1 MLKKANKYIA
11 LSAVCMLT
19 ISACSTDEGLSAS
32 NNQDKTPIEL
42 SAGVVG
48 ESPATQ
54 HAATRT
60 TVTSGTGSAF
70 SKTTSV
76 YMVLKSENSADAT
89 ADALYTR
96 TIGYLQGGTTGS
108 KNSIDFSSSFARYW
122 EDSYSRNS
130 QVSAY
135 ATCVPGYYLASSVN
149 ESLKDNPNG
158 TSDSDIWSDGSSEF
172 YNNEWSSSYG
182 NTTLAWPLRS
192 ATADNQN
199 TGDFVNSQDL
209 CFSNNLSNLGTDSRL
224 TFSTE
229 TKTFGKGELV
239 FNHALTRVTFKI
251 KKGDGFTTSDPF
263 AFSNDNENIVILGVN
278 TSGTFDFTAGG
289 FSSLSTGDI
298 KQFAVTDNRST
309 DGATYAYELNAL
321 LVPGSDL
328 SSTTAGQIYFTIDNN
343 LYQLSKSTLMTALDG
358 KTLSDNTTSAL
369 DAENKMRP
377 GVHYVFTMTV
387 GKKKVSNFTASV
399 VEWETVTAE
408 ETTPTNARIT
418 MTLMDNNA
426 KITGEAEF
434 ALYRSTVT
442 SSTIDDSYENYSWT
456 TGYTPAKNKAQL
468 VEHSEKTGVYAAQDA
483 EKPNADWYWPDN
495 KTFYHFRTVMPKA
508 TVVNEGDTN
517 GNYISLAAG
526 FNKKYID
533 SGTYTDVCWGAPFAS
548 TTSKLNYDYDVNGFD
563 GKDAPTPH
571 QLYKAIGPTAQTI
584 NMIMFHMM
592 SDVTIKLTTTG
603 DADPD
608 KVDLT
613 NAKMQLSNVY
623 KEGNV
628 LMGNGLVV
636 PTETSKG
643 TITNETGTNTYQVD
657 WHYGFIPQ
665 SLANVVLTITTAD
678 NNQYFVTMNE
688 VLAATVG
695 STIIANPYTQKNG
708 KYVIDRWLPNYQYTY
723 TFKLSKSGITQISAS
738 LADWE
743 NVEAGD
749 DNVQIQ

>member
-11 LSAVCMLT
+11 LSTVCMLT

-32 NNQDKTPIEL
+32 DNQDKTPIEL

-76 YMVLKSENSADAT
+76 YMVLKSENSNNTSDP
-89 ADALYTR
+89 ALYAR
-96 TIGYLQGGTTGS
+96 TIGYLQGGSST
-108 KNSIDFSSSFARYW
+108 SIKFASGYNRYW

-135 ATCVPGYYLASSVN
+135 AACVPGYYLAASTSGVSVTADSKEDATTWTVGGSSDYENVWN
-149 ESLKDNPNG
+149 
-158 TSDSDIWSDGSSEF
+158 TSDA
-172 YNNEWSSSYG
+172 
-182 NTTLAWPLRS
+182 TTLVWPLRNAS
-192 ATADNQN
+192 VANQ

-209 CFSNNLSNLGTDSRL
+209 CFSNNVAKWGTDDSRL

-229 TKTFGKGELV
+229 TKKFGSGNLV
-239 FNHALTRVTFKI
+239 FNHALTRITFII
-251 KKGDGFTTSDPF
+251 KKGDGFTTSDAF
-263 AFSNDNENIVILGVN
+263 AFSNANENIVLTGFN
-278 TSGTFDFTAGG
+278 TTGTFDFTKGE
-289 FSSLSTGDI
+289 FTTVNSTSTI
-298 KQFAVTDNRST
+298 QQLAVTKNT
-309 DGATYAYELNAL
+309 DGYVLDGIML
-321 LVPGSDL
+321 PGTDL
-328 SSTTAGQIYFTIDNN
+328 SDEKTADAISFTIDNN
-343 LYQLSKSTLMTALDG
+343 LYQLKKKVLMDALDG
-358 KTLSDNTTSAL
+358 KTTNISNLSAL
-369 DAENKMRP
+369 NENKMRP

-571 QLYKAIGPTAQTI
+571 QLYKAIGPTEQAI
-584 NMIMFHMM
+584 SMIMFHMM
-592 SDVTIKLTTTG
+592 SDVTINLTTTTG
-603 DADPD
+603 DD

-695 STIIANPYTQKNG
+695 STIIANPYTQRNG

>member
-1 MLKKANKYIA
+1 MNSTSTIQQLAVTKNTDGYVLDGIMLPGTD
-11 LSAVCMLT
+11 LS
-19 ISACSTDEGLSAS
+19 DE
-32 NNQDKTPIEL
+32 K
-42 SAGVVG
+42 
-48 ESPATQ
+48 
-54 HAATRT
+54 
-60 TVTSGTGSAF
+60 
-70 SKTTSV
+70 
-76 YMVLKSENSADAT
+76 T
-89 ADALYTR
+89 ADA
-96 TIGYLQGGTTGS
+96 IS
-108 KNSIDFSSSFARYW
+108 
-122 EDSYSRNS
+122 
-130 QVSAY
+130 
-135 ATCVPGYYLASSVN
+135 
-149 ESLKDNPNG
+149 
-158 TSDSDIWSDGSSEF
+158 
-172 YNNEWSSSYG
+172 
-182 NTTLAWPLRS
+182 
-192 ATADNQN
+192 
-199 TGDFVNSQDL
+199 
-209 CFSNNLSNLGTDSRL
+209 
-224 TFSTE
+224 
-229 TKTFGKGELV
+229 
-239 FNHALTRVTFKI
+239 
-251 KKGDGFTTSDPF
+251 
-263 AFSNDNENIVILGVN
+263 
-278 TSGTFDFTAGG
+278 
-289 FSSLSTGDI
+289 
-298 KQFAVTDNRST
+298 
-309 DGATYAYELNAL
+309 
-321 LVPGSDL
+321 
-328 SSTTAGQIYFTIDNN
+328 FTIDNN
-343 LYQLSKSTLMTALDG
+343 LYQLKKKVLMDALDG
-358 KTLSDNTTSAL
+358 KTTNISNLSAL
-369 DAENKMRP
+369 NENKMRP

-571 QLYKAIGPTAQTI
+571 QLFKAIGPTEQTI

-592 SDVTIKLTTTG
+592 SDVTINLTTTTG
-603 DADPD
+603 DD

-623 KEGNV
+623 STGKV

-636 PTETSKG
+636 PTG
-643 TITNETGTNTYQVD
+643 TAGSITNATGTDTYQVD

-665 SLANVVLTITTAD
+665 SLENVVLTITTAD
-678 NNQYFVTMNE
+678 NNQYFVTMKD
-688 VLAATVG
+688 VKV
-695 STIIANPYTQKNG
+695 STFTPNIIASPYTNN
-708 KYVIDRWLPNYQYTY
+708 VINRWLPNYQYTY

>member
-11 LSAVCMLT
+11 LSTVCVLT

-32 NNQDKTPIEL
+32 DNQDKTPIEL

-96 TIGYLQGGTTGS
+96 TIGYIEGNSSGTATNNDI
-108 KNSIDFSSSFARYW
+108 KFASGYNRYW

-135 ATCVPGYYLASSVN
+135 AACVPAYYLAASV
-149 ESLKDNPNG
+149 SG
-158 TSDSDIWSDGSSEF
+158 TVDGTEDSTTPWTVGSSNK

-182 NTTLAWPLRS
+182 NTTLDWPLRGAS
-192 ATADNQN
+192 VSDQTD
-199 TGDFVNSQDL
+199 DFVNSQNL
-209 CFSNNLSNLGTDSRL
+209 CFSNNVSNLSADSRL
-224 TFSTE
+224 TFSDE
-229 TKTFGKGELV
+229 TKKFGSGNLV

-263 AFSNDNENIVILGVN
+263 AFSNDNENIVIKAVN
-278 TSGTFDFTAGG
+278 TKGTFDFKEGE
-289 FSSLSTGDI
+289 FESSSVETGDI

-592 SDVTIKLTTTG
+592 SDVAINLTTTTG
-603 DADPD
+603 DD

-623 KEGNV
+623 SEGKV

-636 PTETSKG
+636 PTG
-643 TITNETGTNTYQVD
+643 TAGIITNETATAGTYQMP
-657 WHYGFIPQ
+657 WMYGFIPQ
-665 SLANVVLTITTAD
+665 SLENVVLTITTKD
-678 NNQYFVTMNE
+678 NNQFFVAMNE
-688 VLAATVG
+688 VLATVG
-695 STIIANPYTQKNG
+695 STIIANPYTLKNG
-708 KYVIDRWLPNYQYTY
+708 KYVIDRWLPNFKYTY
-723 TFKLSKSGITQISAS
+723 TFKLSKAGITQISAS

>member
-11 LSAVCMLT
+11 LSTVCVLT

-32 NNQDKTPIEL
+32 DNQYKTPIEL

-76 YMVLKSENSADAT
+76 YMVLKSENRDNTSAP
-89 ADALYTR
+89 ALYAR
-96 TIGYLQGGTTGS
+96 TIGYLQGGSST
-108 KNSIDFSSSFARYW
+108 SIKFASGYNRYW

-135 ATCVPGYYLASSVN
+135 AACVPGYYLDASVSGTV
-149 ESLKDNPNG
+149 EGTKDL
-158 TSDSDIWSDGSSEF
+158 TTWTVGSSNE
-172 YNNEWSSSYG
+172 YNNEWSASNG
-182 NTTLAWPLRS
+182 TTTLAWPLRS

-209 CFSNNLSNLGTDSRL
+209 CFSNNVSNLSTGDDKRL
-224 TFSTE
+224 TFSTT
-229 TKTFGKGELV
+229 TKTFGSGELV

-278 TSGTFDFTAGG
+278 TSGTFDFTAGE

-298 KQFAVTDNRST
+298 QQFAVTDNRST

-343 LYQLSKSTLMTALDG
+343 LYQLSKSTLMTALVG

-369 DAENKMRP
+369 DAEYKMRP

-418 MTLMDNNA
+418 MTLLENGT
-426 KITGEAEF
+426 KKTGTADF
-434 ALYRSTVT
+434 DLYRSTNT
-442 SSTIDDSYENYSWT
+442 STTIDDDYASYDWT
-456 TGYTPAKNKAQL
+456 TGYTQANCKAAL
-468 VEHSEKTGVYAAQDA
+468 VEGTKDSGIYQAKDA
-483 EKPNADWYWPDN
+483 TNTNTDWYWPDN
-495 KTFYHFRTVMPKA
+495 KTFYHFRTVMPQNTAVTKDE
-508 TVVNEGDTN
+508 TDGD
-517 GNYISLAAG
+517 YISLEAG
-526 FNKKYID
+526 FE
-533 SGTYTDVCWGAPFAS
+533 GTYKDVCWGAPFAYS
-548 TTSKLNYDYDVNGFD
+548 EEKLNYGYASKGFD
-563 GKDAPTPH
+563 GKDDATTH
-571 QLYKAIGPTAQTI
+571 HLFKAIGPTQNAV

-592 SDVTIKLTTTG
+592 SDVTINLTTTDG
-603 DADPD
+603 TDQ
-608 KVDLT
+608 VTLT

-623 KEGNV
+623 STGKV

-636 PTETSKG
+636 PTG
-643 TITNETGTNTYQVD
+643 TAGIITNETATAQTP
-657 WHYGFIPQ
+657 WTYGFIPQ
-665 SLANVVLTITTAD
+665 SLENVVLTITTKD
-678 NNQYFVTMNE
+678 NNQFFVAMNE
-688 VLAATVG
+688 VLATVG
-695 STIIANPYTQKNG
+695 STIIANPYTLKNG

-723 TFKLSKSGITQISAS
+723 TFKLTKSGITQISAS

>member
-11 LSAVCMLT
+11 LSTVCVLT

-32 NNQDKTPIEL
+32 DNQNKTPIEL

-76 YMVLKSENSADAT
+76 YMVLKSENSNNTSDP
-89 ADALYTR
+89 ALYAR
-96 TIGYLQGGTTGS
+96 TIGYLQGGSST
-108 KNSIDFSSSFARYW
+108 SIKFASGYNRYW

-135 ATCVPGYYLASSVN
+135 AACVPGYYLDASVSGTV
-149 ESLKDNPNG
+149 EGTKDL
-158 TSDSDIWSDGSSEF
+158 TTWTVGSSNE
-172 YNNEWSSSYG
+172 YNNEWSASNG
-182 NTTLAWPLRS
+182 TTTLAWPLRS

-209 CFSNNLSNLGTDSRL
+209 CFSNNVSNLSTGDDKRL
-224 TFSTE
+224 TFSTT
-229 TKTFGKGELV
+229 TKTFGSGKLM

-278 TSGTFDFTAGG
+278 TSGTFDFTAGE

-369 DAENKMRP
+369 DAEYKMRP

-418 MTLMDNNA
+418 MTLLENGT
-426 KITGEAEF
+426 KKTGTADF
-434 ALYRSTVT
+434 DLYRSTNT
-442 SSTIDDSYENYSWT
+442 STTIDDDYASYDWT
-456 TGYTPAKNKAQL
+456 TGYTQANCKAAL
-468 VEHSEKTGVYAAQDA
+468 VEGTKDSGIYQAKDA
-483 EKPNADWYWPDN
+483 TNTNTDWYWPDN
-495 KTFYHFRTVMPKA
+495 KTFYHFRTVMPQNIAVTKDE
-508 TVVNEGDTN
+508 TDVD
-517 GNYISLAAG
+517 YISLEAG
-526 FNKKYID
+526 FE
-533 SGTYTDVCWGAPFAS
+533 GTYKDVCWGAPFAAA
-548 TTSKLNYDYDVNGFD
+548 TSNLNYGCASRGFD
-563 GKDAPTPH
+563 GKDDVTTH
-571 QLYKAIGPTAQTI
+571 QLYKAIGPTEQAI
-584 NMIMFHMM
+584 SMIMFHMM
-592 SDVTIKLTTTG
+592 SDVTINLTTTDG
-603 DADPD
+603 TDQ
-608 KVDLT
+608 VTLT

-623 KEGNV
+623 STGKV

-636 PTETSKG
+636 PTG
-643 TITNETGTNTYQVD
+643 TAGIITNETATAQTP
-657 WHYGFIPQ
+657 WTYGFIPQ
-665 SLANVVLTITTAD
+665 SLENVVLTITTAD
-678 NNQYFVTMNE
+678 NNQYFVTMKD
-688 VLAATVG
+688 VKV
-695 STIIANPYTQKNG
+695 STFTPNIIANPYTNN
-708 KYVIDRWLPNYQYTY
+708 VIDRWLPNFKYTY
-723 TFKLSKSGITQISAS
+723 TFKLSKAGITQISAS